1 MRHNTL
7 FIILLTTLLARPAHS
22 QTPTQLEQINLLE
35 LSSQFDKAISTVQS
49 LIDSNT
55 LPPADLGRA
64 WLLLGSAYRELG
76 EFTKARRSFEQAA
89 GLFEAQN
96 LRDDYA
102 SAVDQM
108 GILDNIVAQQDAAER
123 EWKKAARI
131 FEQTGYRAGLSRV
144 YLNLAQHALLTNRLK
159 QARKY
164 VDQAARTAPA
174 TEEWL
179 PTDLAHF
186 YFTEASLS
194 YRERRFADAVSGYQ
208 TALDLSKKFI
218 GESSFMAGSMYA
230 YLGLSLAKQG
240 HTGLALENARKGLV
254 ILQATEGRQ
263 TMRYFVAET
272 MYAQVLDLSGLHTES
287 EQLRKETAQAVRDFY
302 GTRCAACTT
311 SILSFR

>member
-1 MRHNTL
+1 MRHTL
-7 FIILLTTLLARPAHS
+7 FILLLTTLLARRAHS
-22 QTPTQLEQINLLE
+22 QTPTQLQQINLLE
-35 LSSQFDKAISTVQS
+35 LSSQFDKTISTVQS

-76 EFTKARRSFEQAA
+76 EYTKARQSFEQAA
-89 GLFEAQN
+89 RLFEAQN

-102 SAVDQM
+102 SALDHM

-123 EWKKAARI
+123 EWKKAAKI
-131 FEQTGYRAGLSRV
+131 FEQTGYRAGLARV

-159 QARKY
+159 LARKY
-164 VDQAARTAPA
+164 VDQAAHTALA
-174 TEEWL
+174 SEEWL
-179 PTDLAHF
+179 PTDVAHF
-186 YFTEASLS
+186 YFTKASVS
-194 YRERRFADAVSGYQ
+194 YREGRFAEAASGYQ
-208 TALDLSKKFI
+208 TALDLSTKII

-240 HTGLALENARKGLV
+240 HTGLALENARKALT
-254 ILQATEGRQ
+254 IIQATEGRQ

-287 EQLRKETAQAVRDFY
+287 EQLKNETARAVRDFY
-302 GTRCAACTT
+302 GTHCPACTT